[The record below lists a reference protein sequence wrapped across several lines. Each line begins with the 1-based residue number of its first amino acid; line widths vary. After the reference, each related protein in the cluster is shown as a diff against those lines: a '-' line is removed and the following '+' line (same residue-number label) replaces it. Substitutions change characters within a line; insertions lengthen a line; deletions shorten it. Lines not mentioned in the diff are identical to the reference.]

1 MRSFFDVNMLLA
13 LFDSMHLH
21 HNKASAWWRAHR
33 SLGWAS
39 SPTTQNGVLRIASG
53 ASYTNPIKLAD
64 AIVVVRQWTGAPQH
78 VFWPDDVLL
87 LDPSVIDHDNLF
99 GRRQITDAYL
109 MALAIKNGGR
119 FVTLNQKIPVGAVRG
134 ARPEHLVVIT

>member
-109 MALAIKNGGR
+109 MALAVKHRGSLLTVDRG
-119 FVTLNQKIPVGAVRG
+119 VALDSVVGAK
-134 ARPEHLVVIT
+134 AQHLTVL